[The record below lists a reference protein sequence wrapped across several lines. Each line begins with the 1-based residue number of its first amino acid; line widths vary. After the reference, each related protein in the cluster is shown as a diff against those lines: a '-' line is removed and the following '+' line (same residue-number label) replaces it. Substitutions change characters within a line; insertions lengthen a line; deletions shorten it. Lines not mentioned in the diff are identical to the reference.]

1 MTDDVLFRALVE
13 QSRDHAIFLIDS
25 DGRNL
30 TWGVGVERLLGYTR
44 DEFIGHHTR
53 EIFTTE
59 DREAGVPE
67 RELAFAASH
76 GAASDE
82 RWLERKDGSRF
93 WASGMTYRLQDAA
106 EQVTGFAKIFRDLTM
121 EREFESDLRA
131 HAERYR
137 LATRAAD
144 EALWDRDLN
153 TDTVT
158 WTDGFEEVFGYGPAQ
173 LGKDVRW
180 WEQRIHPED
189 RARIT
194 DSVRRAVRSAAE
206 RWEEEYRFRR
216 CDGEYVRV
224 RDCARIMRTTDGV
237 PLRML
242 GAMADV
248 SRQRQTEEALR
259 QSQQLAALG
268 RLAGGVAH
276 DLNNML
282 MAIIG
287 YTEMLDRGFPAGDP
301 RRRDTAEVLAS
312 ARRSADLTRKLLAF
326 AQREVTRPIRLDVNK
341 VIAGATGRLR
351 TLVGPTV
358 ELRLQLGLRLPQVE
372 ADPSQLEQVL
382 TDLARAACSPS
393 ARRRGGSTTARSA
406 SIMPGA
412 ACRRGTTSCSRWRT
426 RARASCRT
434 CWSTCSSRSSPLGRS
449 ERVSAWDWPRCT
461 ARFGRTAAMS
471 GRRRSRARG
480 RSSTFS
486 CRWPVSG
493 KPQAGTAHRRESPCR
508 SRWPLTPTRMSPAPP
523 PSPRA
528 RATVPGPSRPPR
540 HRSDPAPPGRRRR
553 RARAAPCARAAAGA
567 PDCW

>member
-25 DGRNL
+25 GGHNL

-44 DEFIGHHTR
+44 DQFIGRHTR

-59 DREAGVPE
+59 DQQAGVPE
-67 RELAFAASH
+67 RELAFAAAH

-82 RWLERKDGSRF
+82 RWLERKDGTRF

-106 EQVTGFAKIFRDLTM
+106 EQLTGFAKIFRDLTV
-121 EREFESDLRA
+121 EREFEADLRA
-131 HAERYR
+131 RAERYR
-137 LATRAAD
+137 LASRAAD

-180 WEQRIHPED
+180 WEQRIHPDD
-189 RARIT
+189 RTRVT
-194 DSVRRAVRSAAE
+194 ESLRRAVKGIAE

-224 RDCARIMRTTDGV
+224 RDRARIMRTTDGL

-248 SRQRQTEEALR
+248 SRQRQSEEALR

-287 YTEMLDRGFPAGDP
+287 YTEMLDRGFPGGDP
-301 RRRDTAEVLAS
+301 RHRDTAEVLGA

-326 AQREVTRPIRLDVNK
+326 AQREVTRPTRLDVNQL
-341 VIAGATGRLR
+341 IAGAAGRLR
-351 TLVGPTV
+351 TVVGPTV
-358 ELRLQLGLRLPQVE
+358 ELRLQLGSELPQVD
-372 ADPSQLEQVL
+372 ADAAQLEQVL
-382 TDLARAACSPS
+382 TDLAVNGRDAMAGSGRLTISTSERRLDDGAVSEQYAGSGMPAGRYVMVSVEDSGEGISPDVLQHVFEPFFTTRPFGKGVGLGLAAVYGSVRQNGGYIRAASEPGKGARFEILLPS
-393 ARRRGGSTTARSA
+393 AGDRDTVGGS
-406 SIMPGA
+406 
-412 ACRRGTTSCSRWRT
+412 
-426 RARASCRT
+426 
-434 CWSTCSSRSSPLGRS
+434 
-449 ERVSAWDWPRCT
+449 
-461 ARFGRTAAMS
+461 
-471 GRRRSRARG
+471 
-480 RSSTFS
+480 
-486 CRWPVSG
+486 
-493 KPQAGTAHRRESPCR
+493 
-508 SRWPLTPTRMSPAPP
+508 PAE
-523 PSPRA
+523 
-528 RATVPGPSRPPR
+528 
-540 HRSDPAPPGRRRR
+540 
-553 RARAAPCARAAAGA
+553 
-567 PDCW
+567 